1 MLNFKK
7 IKEKGISF
15 RLFWDLFVISIVF
28 PNLFL
33 ILFDLTYL
41 YFRPQ
46 YSIHFPE
53 VIKLYDPILGIESHR
68 TTEEYLKL
76 TGELEK
82 LNSYKEPQ
90 VLNKEIELQFQD
102 LLESYKKIEI
112 ENSQELKNNISEIS
126 KLSSEQ
132 KYSQIDPINLKMD
145 LVLKSNLDL
154 NEYSEISK
162 QINNFSLLIRA
173 STQVGLEEE
182 IEKVLQKMDQQMV
195 YIVEENPFQESGQT
209 HIFKKI
215 QKIIKDNYS
224 KLAKPLEDEY
234 YKKLLNDQHFTRK
247 KVSSTAIAFSYF
259 WRNKNNQFS
268 EKLDFFNKQLRPLI
282 KLNYY
287 RTTDLSG
294 ALTNNFFY
302 LDVPFFLFF
311 IIEFNVRWYLAIVRK
326 KYIAWFL
333 YPLYHW
339 YDLLGLIPLQG
350 FHFFRIFRAYTIY
363 QILKE
368 SEFTTIGNDI
378 ITRTVTY
385 YSNIIKEEISDMV
398 TIQILTDTQEEI
410 RSGSSIEV
418 LTEAINSHRP
428 EIKSLVISRLASPKS
443 LKNVENLIGIA
454 IQTSLYN
461 DKSVLKNIPFINQES
476 LIKNMLLS
484 PLNSFQLISKEMV
497 ESEVGRL
504 AIEKIIDLVL
514 DEIVENAKSED
525 LNRLNQDITIDLIE
539 NVKKQVLQKK
549 WVNSKI

>member
-15 RLFWDLFVISIVF
+15 RLFWDLFVISLVF
-28 PNLFL
+28 PNLIL
-33 ILFDLTYL
+33 ILFDFTYL

-46 YSIHFPE
+46 YSNHIPE
-53 VIKLYDPILGIESHR
+53 IIKLYDPILGIEPHR
-68 TTEEYLKL
+68 TTDEYLKL
-76 TGELEK
+76 VTELER
-82 LNSYKEPQ
+82 LNSFKEPQ
-90 VLNKEIELQFQD
+90 ILKKEIDLQFKD
-102 LLESYKKIEI
+102 LLESYKKIDI
-112 ENSQELKNNISEIS
+112 QSSVDLKSFESEILI
-126 KLSSEQ
+126 LSSEQ
-132 KYSQIDPINLKMD
+132 KYIQIEAINQKMD
-145 LVLKSNLDL
+145 QVLKLNLDL
-154 NEYSEISK
+154 NDYSEISK
-162 QINNFSLLIRA
+162 QFNNFSLLLRV
-173 STQVGLEEE
+173 STQLGLEEE
-182 IEKVLQKMDQQMV
+182 IDKVLQKMDQQMV

-209 HIFKKI
+209 HIFKNI
-215 QKIIKDNYS
+215 QKIIKNNYS
-224 KLAKPLEDEY
+224 RLATPKDDEY
-234 YKKLLNDQHFTRK
+234 YKKLLNDANYTRK
-247 KVSSTAIAFSYF
+247 KVSSTAVAFSFF
-259 WRNKNNQFS
+259 WRNKNITFD
-268 EKLDFFNKQLRPLI
+268 EKLVFFDKELRPLI

-294 ALTNNFFY
+294 SLTNNFFY
-302 LDVPFFLFF
+302 LDAPFFLFF
-311 IIEFNVRWYLAIVRK
+311 IIEFNVRWYLAIIRK

-339 YDLLGLIPLQG
+339 YDLLGLIPLQS

-443 LKNVENLIGIA
+443 LENAENLISLA
-454 IQTSLYN
+454 LQTSLYN
-461 DKSVLKNIPFINQES
+461 NKSVLKNIPFLNQES
-476 LIKNMLLS
+476 LMKNMLLS
-484 PLNSFQLISKEMV
+484 PLISFQLVSKEMV

-525 LNRLNQDITIDLIE
+525 INKLNQDITIDLIE
-539 NVKKQVLQKK
+539 NIKKQVLQKK